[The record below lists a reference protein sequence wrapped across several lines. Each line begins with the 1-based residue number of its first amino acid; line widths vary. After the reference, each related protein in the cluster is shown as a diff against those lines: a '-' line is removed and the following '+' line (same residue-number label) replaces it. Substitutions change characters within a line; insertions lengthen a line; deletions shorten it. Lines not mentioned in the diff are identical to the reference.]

1 MRGPSE
7 MVLKVAVLFGA
18 FGLIVSRKQ
27 VLDWI
32 APMSSMNSLVVW
44 YVVFGAFLTVLGYWV
59 FSARWNI
66 KYTLALVMITWAF
79 GIVLYWPISSYST
92 GITGAHLTG
101 VESATEDAVTYS
113 FLQSLR
119 IHDST
124 GILTYAVVPFLLI
137 LFAGWLV
144 APQMFN
150 RIVKS
155 VAGHV

>member
-7 MVLKVAVLFGA
+7 MVLKVAVLFGL
-18 FGLIVSRKQ
+18 FGLIVSRRS

-32 APMSSMNSLVVW
+32 APMSSLNSLVVW
-44 YVVFGAFLTVLGYWV
+44 YVVFGAFVTILGYWV

-92 GITGAHLTG
+92 SITGAQLTG
-101 VESATEDAVTYS
+101 VESATEDAVTFS
-113 FLQSLR
+113 FLQSLGV
-119 IHDST
+119 HDST
-124 GILTYAVVPFLLI
+124 GVLTYAVIPFLLI

-144 APQMFN
+144 APTMFN
-150 RIVKS
+150 RVVKS
-155 VAGHV
+155 VVGHV